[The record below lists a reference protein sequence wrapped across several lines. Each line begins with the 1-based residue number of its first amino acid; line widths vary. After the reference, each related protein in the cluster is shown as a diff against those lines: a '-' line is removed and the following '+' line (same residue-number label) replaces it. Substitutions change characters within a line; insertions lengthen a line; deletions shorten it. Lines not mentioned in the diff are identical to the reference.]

1 MGIPFFFLTE
11 DNTQLEAY
19 GAGGFPVYR
28 PALETKLENAG
39 NEEAW
44 SAGYGSR
51 EDSTWVEMVYTTP
64 TEEDVALIRAL
75 IDSLDR
81 VRSYDAT
88 VLEIVL
94 EEAEAYFSGDK
105 DLDTTVS
112 IITSRVQVYVDENT

>member
-1 MGIPFFFLTE
+1 M
-11 DNTQLEAY
+11 
-19 GAGGFPVYR
+19 
-28 PALETKLENAG
+28 
-39 NEEAW
+39 
-44 SAGYGSR
+44 
-51 EDSTWVEMVYTTP
+51 
-64 TEEDVALIRAL
+64 ALIRAL

-105 DLDTTVS
+105 DLNTTVS